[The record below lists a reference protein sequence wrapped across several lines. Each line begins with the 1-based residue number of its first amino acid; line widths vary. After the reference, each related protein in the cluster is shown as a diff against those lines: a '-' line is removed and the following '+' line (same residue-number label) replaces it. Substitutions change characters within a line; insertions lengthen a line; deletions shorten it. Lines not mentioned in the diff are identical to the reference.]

1 MRAHILAAAALAA
14 AMVTSAQAQAPAE
27 GGGAAP
33 APVTTVAA
41 NINITPKRV
50 TIDPSRRNATIFVN
64 NQGDQPVTVDIAMV
78 DRIMEPSGQIIA
90 VEDAA
95 KHPELAGIVAKLH
108 SAKDLVQIS
117 PRRVTLQPGAG
128 QTVRIRLAS
137 LPEQGQAAEYRTHI
151 TVTTVPPP
159 DTGVTAAEAA
169 AESGAQKRQLSFR
182 ISAVYGISIPAIVR
196 TAPDQ
201 PQAQLANP
209 HVEMVDVAAQP
220 NGPPKKVPALSV
232 EIMRQGA
239 NSLYG
244 SFEVRS
250 DRDRRGDPPI
260 GLAHGVG
267 VYPEIDHRTVL
278 IPLSRTPA
286 PGEKLEVTFTDD
298 DASPGKVL
306 AKSTF

>member
-1 MRAHILAAAALAA
+1 MRWRLLSAAAVAA
-14 AMVTSAQAQAPAE
+14 VTVTSARAQAPAN
-27 GGGAAP
+27 GGAP
-33 APVTTVAA
+33 GAPVTTVAA

-64 NQGDQPVTVDIAMV
+64 NQGDQPVTIDIAMV
-78 DRIMEPSGQIIA
+78 DRVMEPSGQIIA

-95 KHPELAGIVAKLH
+95 KRPELAGIVAKLH
-108 SAKDLVQIS
+108 SARDLLQIS

-128 QTVRIRLAS
+128 QTVRLRLAS
-137 LPEQGQAAEYRTHI
+137 LPEQGQAVEYRTHL

-159 DTGVTAAEAA
+159 DLGMTAEAA
-169 AESGAQKRQLSFR
+169 AAENGMQKRQLSFR

-201 PQAQLANP
+201 PQAQLQNLKL
-209 HVEMVDVAAQP
+209 ETVDVTDQP
-220 NGPPKKVPALSV
+220 NAPPKKVPALAV
-232 EIMRQGA
+232 EIERQGP

-244 SFEVRS
+244 SLEVRS
-250 DRDRRGDPPI
+250 ERDKRGDPPI
-260 GLAHGVG
+260 GLARGVG

-278 IPLSRTPA
+278 IPLSRAPA
-286 PGEKLEVTFTDD
+286 PGEKLDVTFTDD